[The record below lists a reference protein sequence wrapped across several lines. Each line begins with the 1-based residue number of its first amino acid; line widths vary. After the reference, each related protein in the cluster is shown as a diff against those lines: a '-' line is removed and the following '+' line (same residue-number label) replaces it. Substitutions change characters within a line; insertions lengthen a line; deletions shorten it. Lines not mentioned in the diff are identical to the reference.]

1 MYFYFNTT
9 HVSTEIHL
17 QCHCS
22 TERTEMEEN
31 KVLIP
36 LDVYDE
42 LTSMYER
49 VEVVTRLYR
58 KEAYLDKNTILK
70 ILGISIKEEEV

>member
-1 MYFYFNTT
+1 
-9 HVSTEIHL
+9 
-17 QCHCS
+17 
-22 TERTEMEEN
+22 MEEN

-70 ILGISIKEEEV
+70 ILGISIKEEEA

>member
-9 HVSTEIHL
+9 HVSIEIHL